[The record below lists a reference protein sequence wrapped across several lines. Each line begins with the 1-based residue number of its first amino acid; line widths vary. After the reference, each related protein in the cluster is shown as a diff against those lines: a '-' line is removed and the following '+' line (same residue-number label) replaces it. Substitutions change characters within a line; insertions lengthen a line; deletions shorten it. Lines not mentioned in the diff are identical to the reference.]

1 MNVNI
6 LLLLLDLLYIF
17 LRCIMIFYLDILF
30 YRINCHFL
38 RTIITFIMNFMY
50 HFNIHRLILLYL
62 DDLIF
67 SLFIFIFLLICNN
80 LDLLNDNYISFLM
93 RMFDYLMLLCELM
106 RMNLCQVTLI
116 IDMQVS
122 TKMMGAQYFY
132 IFYIIK
138 YKLYIYVCV
147 IIN

>member
-122 TKMMGAQYFY
+122 TKMMGA
-132 IFYIIK
+132 
-138 YKLYIYVCV
+138 
-147 IIN
+147 